1 MIFTGRWITV
11 SKHTCSCQWGR
22 YSIFLYG
29 RNECGDGLSVIRAK
43 KETITFFWVL
53 KRVFDSFLLV
63 LLDDEVQI
71 VAVQC
76 HEEESTF
83 PRRETE
89 RRCQKSVDILHIRRI
104 SPCEHGFIRT
114 RCLVTVRTCSGDD
127 VTDEDWSCGLVY
139 DILPF
144 SWYSICLCI
153 SCNTYA
159 AI

>member
-1 MIFTGRWITV
+1 MILLVDEFTV

-22 YSIFLYG
+22 YSMFLCG
-29 RNECGDGLSVIRAK
+29 RNECGDGLSVIPRAM

-53 KRVFDSFLLV
+53 KRAFDAFLLL

-83 PRRETE
+83 PRLETE
-89 RRCQKSVDILHIRRI
+89 RRCQKSVEILHIRRI
-104 SPCEHGFIRT
+104 SPCEHGFIQT
-114 RCLVTVRTCSGDD
+114 RCLVIVRTCSGDD
-127 VTDEDWSCGLVY
+127 LTDEDWNCGLVTY
-139 DILPF
+139 CHFHDISFFSVFLP
-144 SWYSICLCI
+144 I
-153 SCNTYA
+153 YA